1 MARGVGV
8 ECDGRIGEIGGLAD
22 WPYVPS
28 ALELLGRCST
38 GLQKGAKC
46 YFDSSVNQT

>member
-28 ALELLGRCST
+28 ALELLGRCTT
-38 GLQKGAKC
+38 GPKKWADC
-46 YFDSSVNQT
+46 Y